1 MLKKAPAKDVSH
13 AKNGV
18 LYAKLLDTFAE
29 YKLVW
34 IIRCFR
40 MTLSSVSVLTSLE
53 VLANVNK
60 SRQKAKLAPLV
71 T

>member
-53 VLANVNK
+53 VLATVDK
-60 SRQKAKLAPLV
+60 SRQKAKLVPS
-71 T
+71 

>member
-18 LYAKLLDTFAE
+18 LYAKLLGTFAE

-53 VLANVNK
+53 VLATVDK
-60 SRQKAKLAPLV
+60 SRQKAKLASLV